1 MSARRLV
8 LFDFDGTITSRDTL
22 FGFIQFTHG
31 TAAFLARFT
40 LLSPVMVLFKLGILG
55 NQRTKEIVLSHF
67 FSGTPLPDFTRRSTE
82 FLAKVRDVIRPA
94 ALESIRQYQQEN
106 ARLIV
111 VSASPENWVKPWC
124 DSLNIECVA
133 TRLEVVDSKITGRI
147 SGLNCHG
154 EEKVRRIKEVL
165 NLSDYKEI
173 HVYGD
178 TPSDRPMM
186 GLATK
191 SFYKPFR

>member
-1 MSARRLV
+1 MTSRRLA

-31 TAAFLARFT
+31 TAAFVSRFA
-40 LLSPVMVLFKLGILG
+40 LLSPVLVLFKLGALG
-55 NQRTKEIVLSHF
+55 NQRAKEIVLSHF
-67 FSGTPLPDFTRRSTE
+67 FSGTTLTDFNRRALE
-82 FLAKVRDVIRPA
+82 FLAKTNEIIRPA
-94 ALESIRQYQQEN
+94 ALEIIREYQQQG
-106 ARLIV
+106 ARVIV

-124 DSLNIECVA
+124 DSMNIECIA

-154 EEKVRRIKEVL
+154 KEKVRRIKEVV

-173 HVYGD
+173 YAYGD
-178 TPSDRPMM
+178 TSGDKPMLS
-186 GLATK
+186 LATK
-191 SFYKPFR
+191 SFYRAF